1 MMRERVLAFLRAQG
15 VQAGAKMIVGLS
27 GGADSVCLLHVLQSL
42 DALPLALTAV
52 HVNHGLRGEEAARD
66 ERFCR
71 QFCETLG
78 VEFCSVHVN
87 VPAESAKT
95 GEGHEACGRRLRY
108 EAFRKAAGEDGY
120 ILTAHTADDNAETV
134 LMHLL
139 RGTGLSGLGGIP
151 PVRGNILRP
160 LLSCTRADVERYC
173 AQHDLTYMTDST
185 NESDLYL
192 RNRVRREVL
201 PVFKSMN
208 PSVLEAFSR
217 MTEAVRADEQYLK
230 ACAQEAAKTVRT
242 PHGGVDEQ
250 ALLKLPPALQR
261 RVLYMWLCTKTHSA
275 QHQIESVHVEALLS
289 LVGSGK
295 SVTLP
300 GACTVRS
307 RQGVLECPPPT
318 VTRWEQPLRLTAR
331 AQTVQTPVGTIH
343 IRLFQQKDLQN
354 LHKEY
359 LANAVDCAKMNSNLV
374 LRSRCSGDRFSD
386 SARGITKTL
395 KKWMNEK
402 KIPPE
407 LRNAVPVL
415 ASGDQVL
422 WVGGFGTNAPFA
434 VSDRTQQCFVFM
446 FEKDGGNT
454 K

>member
-1 MMRERVLAFLRAQG
+1 MWM
-15 VQAGAKMIVGLS
+15 S
-27 GGADSVCLLHVLQSL
+27 
-42 DALPLALTAV
+42 PP
-52 HVNHGLRGEEAARD
+52 N
-66 ERFCR
+66 
-71 QFCETLG
+71 
-78 VEFCSVHVN
+78 
-87 VPAESAKT
+87 PAKT

-108 EAFRKAAGEDGY
+108 AVFRKAAGEDGY

-139 RGTGLSGLGGIP
+139 RGTGFSGLGGIP
-151 PVRGNILRP
+151 PRAREYPAAAAFPARVRTWNGIVQN
-160 LLSCTRADVERYC
+160 
-173 AQHDLTYMTDST
+173 HDLTYMTDST

-300 GACTVRS
+300 GACTVR
-307 RQGVLECPPPT
+307 RP
-318 VTRWEQPLRLTAR
+318 
-331 AQTVQTPVGTIH
+331 
-343 IRLFQQKDLQN
+343 
-354 LHKEY
+354 
-359 LANAVDCAKMNSNLV
+359 
-374 LRSRCSGDRFSD
+374 SG
-386 SARGITKTL
+386 G
-395 KKWMNEK
+395 
-402 KIPPE
+402 P
-407 LRNAVPVL
+407 
-415 ASGDQVL
+415 
-422 WVGGFGTNAPFA
+422 
-434 VSDRTQQCFVFM
+434 
-446 FEKDGGNT
+446 
-454 K
+454 

>member
-1 MMRERVLAFLRAQG
+1 
-15 VQAGAKMIVGLS
+15 
-27 GGADSVCLLHVLQSL
+27 
-42 DALPLALTAV
+42 
-52 HVNHGLRGEEAARD
+52 
-66 ERFCR
+66 
-71 QFCETLG
+71 
-78 VEFCSVHVN
+78 
-87 VPAESAKT
+87 
-95 GEGHEACGRRLRY
+95 
-108 EAFRKAAGEDGY
+108 
-120 ILTAHTADDNAETV
+120 
-134 LMHLL
+134 
-139 RGTGLSGLGGIP
+139 
-151 PVRGNILRP
+151 
-160 LLSCTRADVERYC
+160 
-173 AQHDLTYMTDST
+173 
-185 NESDLYL
+185 
-192 RNRVRREVL
+192 
-201 PVFKSMN
+201 
-208 PSVLEAFSR
+208 
-217 MTEAVRADEQYLK
+217 
-230 ACAQEAAKTVRT
+230 
-242 PHGGVDEQ
+242 
-250 ALLKLPPALQR
+250 
-261 RVLYMWLCTKTHSA
+261 
-275 QHQIESVHVEALLS
+275 IESVHVEALLS

-331 AQTVQTPVGTIH
+331 AQTVQTPAGTIH

-395 KKWMNEK
+395 KKWMNEE

-446 FEKDGGNT
+446 F
-454 K
+454 

>member
-1 MMRERVLAFLRAQG
+1 
-15 VQAGAKMIVGLS
+15 
-27 GGADSVCLLHVLQSL
+27 
-42 DALPLALTAV
+42 
-52 HVNHGLRGEEAARD
+52 
-66 ERFCR
+66 
-71 QFCETLG
+71 
-78 VEFCSVHVN
+78 
-87 VPAESAKT
+87 
-95 GEGHEACGRRLRY
+95 
-108 EAFRKAAGEDGY
+108 
-120 ILTAHTADDNAETV
+120 
-134 LMHLL
+134 MHLL

-160 LLSCTRADVERYC
+160 LLSCTRADVEQYC

-192 RNRVRREVL
+192 RNRMRREVL
-201 PVFKSMN
+201 PVLKTMN
-208 PSVLEAFSR
+208 PSALEAFSR
-217 MTEAVRADEQYLK
+217 MTEAVRADEQYLN
-230 ACAQEAAKTVRT
+230 ACAQEAAKTVIT
-242 PHGGVDEQ
+242 PRGVDEQ
-250 ALLKLPPALQR
+250 ALFKLAPALQR
-261 RVLYMWLCTKTHSA
+261 RILYMWLCTKTHSA

-295 SVTLP
+295 SVT
-300 GACTVRS
+300 GAGVCTGRG
-307 RQGVLECPPPT
+307 RQGVRVGQPPT
-318 VTRWEQPLRLTAR
+318 VPRWEQPLRLTAR
-331 AQTVQTPVGTIH
+331 AQTVQTPAGTIH

-374 LRSRCSGDRFSD
+374 LRSRRSGDRFSD

-446 FEKDGGNT
+446 F
-454 K
+454 

>member
-42 DALPLALTAV
+42 DALPLHLTAV

-71 QFCETLG
+71 QFCEALG
-78 VEFCSVHVN
+78 VEFCSVHVD

-160 LLSCTRADVERYC
+160 LLSCTRADVEQYC

-192 RNRVRREVL
+192 RNRMRREVL
-201 PVFKSMN
+201 PVLKTMN
-208 PSVLEAFSR
+208 PSALEAFSR
-217 MTEAVRADEQYLK
+217 MTEAVRADEQYLN
-230 ACAQEAAKTVRT
+230 ACAQEAAKTVIT
-242 PHGGVDEQ
+242 PRGVDEQ
-250 ALLKLPPALQR
+250 ALFKLAPALQR
-261 RVLYMWLCTKTHSA
+261 RILYMWLCTKTHSA

-331 AQTVQTPVGTIH
+331 AQTVQTPAGTIH

-374 LRSRCSGDRFSD
+374 LRSRRSGDRFSD

-446 FEKDGGNT
+446 F
-454 K
+454 

>member
-1 MMRERVLAFLRAQG
+1 MMRERVLAFLRTQG
-15 VQAGAKMIVGLS
+15 VQAWAKAIVGLS

-42 DALPLALTAV
+42 DALPLHLTAV

-78 VEFCSVHVN
+78 VEFCSVHVG

-173 AQHDLTYMTDST
+173 AKYDLTYMTDST

-217 MTEAVRADEQYLK
+217 MTEAVRADEPYLK
-230 ACAQEAAKTVRT
+230 ARAQEAARTVRT

-261 RVLYMWLCTKTHSA
+261 RVLYM
-275 QHQIESVHVEALLS
+275 
-289 LVGSGK
+289 
-295 SVTLP
+295 
-300 GACTVRS
+300 
-307 RQGVLECPPPT
+307 
-318 VTRWEQPLRLTAR
+318 
-331 AQTVQTPVGTIH
+331 
-343 IRLFQQKDLQN
+343 
-354 LHKEY
+354 
-359 LANAVDCAKMNSNLV
+359 
-374 LRSRCSGDRFSD
+374 
-386 SARGITKTL
+386 
-395 KKWMNEK
+395 
-402 KIPPE
+402 
-407 LRNAVPVL
+407 
-415 ASGDQVL
+415 
-422 WVGGFGTNAPFA
+422 
-434 VSDRTQQCFVFM
+434 
-446 FEKDGGNT
+446 
-454 K
+454 

>member
-42 DALPLALTAV
+42 DALPLHLTAV

-108 EAFRKAAGEDGY
+108 AVFRKAAGEDGY

-173 AQHDLTYMTDST
+173 AKHDLSYMTDST
-185 NESDLYL
+185 NEDGTPYFHKVISEYDKNAYVLMHYFNDRNETANNLRPLATSVVDVKYYL
-192 RNRVRREVL
+192 RLHNGTAADSSYLSTTPADSVVRFDLGGSLIDGYRVALMDMHVGDSVDVIVPFQSGYGVMGKGTVL
-201 PVFKSMN
+201 P
-208 PSVLEAFSR
+208 
-217 MTEAVRADEQYLK
+217 Y
-230 ACAQEAAKTVRT
+230 
-242 PHGGVDEQ
+242 
-250 ALLKLPPALQR
+250 
-261 RVLYMWLCTKTHSA
+261 
-275 QHQIESVHVEALLS
+275 
-289 LVGSGK
+289 
-295 SVTLP
+295 
-300 GACTVRS
+300 
-307 RQGVLECPPPT
+307 
-318 VTRWEQPLRLTAR
+318 
-331 AQTVQTPVGTIH
+331 
-343 IRLFQQKDLQN
+343 
-354 LHKEY
+354 
-359 LANAVDCAKMNSNLV
+359 SNLK
-374 LRSRCSGDRFSD
+374 FSIKLVD
-386 SARGITKTL
+386 IYEYE
-395 KKWMNEK
+395 N
-402 KIPPE
+402 
-407 LRNAVPVL
+407 
-415 ASGDQVL
+415 Q
-422 WVGGFGTNAPFA
+422 
-434 VSDRTQQCFVFM
+434 
-446 FEKDGGNT
+446 
-454 K
+454 

>member
-42 DALPLALTAV
+42 DALPLHLTAV

-78 VEFCSVHVN
+78 VEFCSVHVD

-139 RGTGLSGLGGIP
+139 RGTGLSGLCGIP

-173 AQHDLTYMTDST
+173 AKHDLTYMTDST

-230 ACAQEAAKTVRT
+230 VCAQDAAKTVRT

-250 ALLKLPPALQR
+250 ALLELPPALQR

-331 AQTVQTPVGTIH
+331 AQTVQTPAGTIH

-446 FEKDGGNT
+446 F
-454 K
+454 